1 MKGSVAGLG
10 LLTAIA
16 GSALLL
22 SAALASNSRA
32 PSSALEDKDE
42 RKVDYLREVRP
53 ILANYCFSCHGPDEA
68 TREKDLRLDQRAN
81 VFEARR
87 SGAVVQP
94 GDPANSLLISR
105 MRHGDAKKR
114 MPPPD
119 EARQPSENEIALL
132 EAWIRQGADW
142 KEHWAF
148 VPPVKPPVPSVTDA
162 RWVRDPLDAFVR
174 ARQEAAGLA
183 PRPEATRE
191 AWLRRVSLDLTG
203 LPPTTAELDEFL
215 ADSSAEAFEKQVDR
229 LLASPRYGE
238 RQAHEWLDLAR
249 YADTSGYQN
258 DEPRQNWKWREWVI
272 HAFNANMPFDQFTVE
287 QLAGDLLPNATLQQK
302 VATGF
307 NRNHPTN
314 SEAGE
319 EEDEYRSAY
328 VIDRVNTT
336 STAFMGLTLACTQC
350 HDHKYDALS
359 QRDYYSFYSFFNN
372 VKERDQ
378 DYGNP
383 RPRLAVPNADQ
394 EPRLADHKARMEA
407 LKARLEKDDPLVD
420 TAQREWE
427 RRTLERLGAPIEW
440 TTLDAAGMLARNGSM
455 LTRLEDGSILS
466 GGTAPVKDVYD
477 LVFQP
482 GKKKITALKIELLP
496 DPATGSLGRA
506 SDGRFALS
514 ALELRM
520 SSLSESEEPP
530 LVLFSAAQA
539 DLNQKQKEEPKSYDM
554 YPSPVDSAIV
564 AEPYATGGKQE
575 FYRTRGWCIVD
586 DELKR
591 PHEAVLV
598 PMEALETNEA
608 SVLRLALHQNSTQKF
623 KSLIARFRIRYTED
637 PRVREQLLPVQGKL
651 WSALGPFAA
660 EETDKAFST
669 VFAPEKELGAKPLD
683 LKKNYDKVVLPAPP
697 KEGEK
702 PDAKAGS
709 GQVATTPTPEAA
721 AANVPAT
728 PKPSDEKPAV
738 AKAVETA
745 PAESKP
751 AETKPVEEKPATPK
765 VADAAPTAPAE
776 QPKAAEATKP
786 AEKPAP
792 PEQITWQEQRTWRDG
807 APAKLEG
814 SGVAWYVTRKVHST
828 RARTAWVH
836 VDGPAGFRLWLNGEP
851 VQAVAPEA
859 PRAESPAKIAAAKE
873 AEAKNGAKPGA
884 EEDDDPLLTEPE
896 EFGFFGFLEETR
908 SKTEKRFRMGLR
920 EGENELVLKLV
931 FAKSAGGDEPRR
943 EKGGG
948 SFTFRLEAEGEDVI
962 NWEVA
967 SALRKEASGEP
978 DAPIASEAPVAA
990 SGPSAPERAAAPKT
1004 DKVGELAAPLRFT
1017 FDVNTLT
1024 PSERRRKLLREHYRS
1039 TIDPVGRIVAAELAS
1054 VKQEERDLRRQIP
1067 ETLVMEEL
1075 ETPRQA
1081 YIFGRGL
1088 YKNRGENVAPGTP
1101 AALPPMDAD
1110 LPRNRLGLARWL
1122 VSGKHP
1128 LTARVLVNRIW
1139 QQYFGLGLVRTPE
1152 DFGVRAEL
1160 PTHPELLDFLALE
1173 LVESGWDLK
1182 RLHRRIVLSATYRQ
1196 DATVTP
1202 QALELDPENRLL
1214 ARGPRQRLT
1223 AEFVRDQALFAS
1235 GLLFEKLGG
1244 ESVKPRQPK
1253 NAWRTVEGNRASTY
1267 VRHRDERQ
1275 YRRSVYVYWK
1285 RGAPYPSMLNFD
1297 AAKRDSCTVTRAT
1310 TTTPL
1315 QALTLLNDPVYVEC
1329 AKMLGQRLLKDR
1341 LALGRAR
1348 DPKPEE
1354 QDRLRLAYGFRLLAS
1369 REPTAEESAILVR
1382 LLGEQRAIYKADV
1395 ESAKKLLAIGDAKVD
1410 PALDPVEL
1418 AAWTNVANALFN
1430 LDAAL
1435 HRG

>member
-1 MKGSVAGLG
+1 MKASVAGLS

-16 GSALLL
+16 GLGLLFP
-22 SAALASNSRA
+22 AAVASRSQA
-32 PSSALEDKDE
+32 PASSPESKGE
-42 RKVDYLREVRP
+42 RKIDYLREVRP
-53 ILANYCFSCHGPDEA
+53 ILAHHCFACHGPDEA
-68 TREKDLRLDQRAN
+68 TREKDLRLDQRSD
-81 VFEARR
+81 VFEVRR
-87 SGAVVQP
+87 SGTLVIP
-94 GDPANSLLISR
+94 GDPANSLLVAR
-105 MRHGDAKKR
+105 MRHADPKER

-148 VPPVKPPVPSVTDA
+148 VPPAKPQQPVLKDST
-162 RWVRDPLDAFVR
+162 WMRDPLDAFVR
-174 ARQEAAGLA
+174 ARQEVAGLS

-191 AWLRRVSLDLTG
+191 AWLRRASFDLTG
-203 LPPTTAELDEFL
+203 LPPTPAELDEFL
-215 ADSSAEAFEKQVDR
+215 ADTSATAFETQVER

-272 HAFNANMPFDQFTVE
+272 HAFNANMPFDQFTIE

-420 TAQREWE
+420 AAQRDWE

-440 TTLDAAGMLARNGSM
+440 TTLDAAGMLARNGSA
-455 LTRLEDGSILS
+455 LARLEDGSILS
-466 GGTAPVKDVYD
+466 GGNAPVKDVYD

-482 GKKKITALKIELLP
+482 GKKKITALKIEVLP

-514 ALELRM
+514 ALELRL

-564 AEPYATGGKQE
+564 SEPYAAEGKQE

-608 SVLRLALHQNSTQKF
+608 SVLRLALHQVSTQKF

-660 EETDKAFST
+660 EDTDKAFT
-669 VFAPEKELGAKPLD
+669 TAFAPEKELGAKPLD
-683 LKKNYDKVVLPAPP
+683 LKKNYDKVVLPAAP
-697 KEGEK
+697 KEGDK

-709 GQVATTPTPEAA
+709 AQVAATPTPEAA
-721 AANVPAT
+721 PANVPAT
-728 PKPSDEKPAV
+728 PKPGDEKPAV
-738 AKAVETA
+738 AKTAETA
-745 PAESKP
+745 PVETKP
-751 AETKPVEEKPATPK
+751 AEAKPGEEKAAAAK
-765 VADAAPTAPAE
+765 VAEAAPV
-776 QPKAAEATKP
+776 AEAAKP

-836 VDGPAGFRLWLNGEP
+836 VDGPAGFRMWLNGEP
-851 VQAVAPEA
+851 VQASAPERPTAEASSKPDAKKAPEA
-859 PRAESPAKIAAAKE
+859 ATKD
-873 AEAKNGAKPGA
+873 GAKPE
-884 EEDDDPLLTEPE
+884 EEDDDPLLNEPE
-896 EFGFFGFLEETR
+896 EFSFFGFLEETR
-908 SKTEKRFRMGLR
+908 SKSEKRFRIGLR

-931 FAKSAGGDEPRR
+931 FAKSSGGDAPRR

-948 SFTFRLEAEGEDVI
+948 SFTFRVEAEGEDVI

-967 SALRKEASGEP
+967 CALRKEATGEA
-978 DAPIASEAPVAA
+978 DAPIASETPVAA
-990 SGPSAPERAAAPKT
+990 SGPSVPERAAAPKT

-1017 FDVNTLT
+1017 FDVNKLT
-1024 PSERRRKLLREHYRS
+1024 PSERRRKLLREHYRT
-1039 TIDPVGRIVAAELAS
+1039 TIDPVGRVVAAELAS
-1054 VKQEERDLRRQIP
+1054 VKQEERDLRRQVP
-1067 ETLVMEEL
+1067 ESLVMEEL

-1088 YKNRGENVAPGTP
+1088 YKNRGENVEPGTP
-1101 AALPPMDAD
+1101 AALPPMDAE

-1122 VSGKHP
+1122 VSGTHP

-1160 PTHPELLDFLALE
+1160 PSHPELLDFLALE
-1173 LVESGWDLK
+1173 LIESGWDLK
-1182 RLHRRIVLSATYRQ
+1182 KLHRRIVLSATYRQ

-1202 QALELDPENRLL
+1202 QALEADPENLLL

-1329 AKMLGQRLLKDR
+1329 AKMLAQRLLKDR
-1341 LALGRAR
+1341 HALGRAR

-1354 QDRLRLAYGFRLLAS
+1354 QDRLRLAYGFRWLTS
-1369 REPTAEESAILVR
+1369 REPSAEETKVLVQ
-1382 LLGEQRAIYKADV
+1382 LLGEQRALYKADV
-1395 ESAKKLLAIGDAKVD
+1395 ESAKKLLGIGDAKVD
-1410 PALDPVEL
+1410 PALDPAEL
-1418 AAWTNVANALFN
+1418 AAWTNVSNAIFN